1 MSRCRRAARLLSAVV
16 AACAL
21 LVPATHV
28 AADPGQTAP
37 VLSAQATVGGDF
49 TVTVTGSVVGEGKP
63 VTGVAVRGSV
73 AGRDVGAAAT
83 DAGGGFTLAFALPED
98 LRAAPQTVRLTTEPR
113 GSLASASVTVPLAAA
128 APTSVAPPAK
138 SKLKLSA
145 SVDKTDV
152 SPGSL
157 ITVDGTLKTS
167 DGSPVRSA
175 QIDLLLDGDLMDES
189 TVLTD
194 SKGRFATFFE
204 MPMGEPA
211 GQPTLRVS
219 FAGSDRLEAAAKK
232 LVLTVTLDSPEPS
245 ATPTASG
252 SATVAESRPVAGE
265 SASPTASPSPDASA
279 SASASADA
287 TPATP
292 PGVSPWAWFL
302 AGLVAVGG
310 TALLVTGFLVFR
322 GWRAGRGAEP
332 DTLDLLTDPD
342 DDDFEDPILPE
353 EGAHLSEDV
362 GEEIEAADIPEL
374 PEDPPAIPR
383 RGI

>member
-83 DAGGGFTLAFALPED
+83 DAGGSFTLAFALPED
-98 LRAAPQTVRLTTEPR
+98 LRAAPQTVTLTTEPR
-113 GSLASASVTVPLAAA
+113 GSLASASLTVPLAAA

-157 ITVDGTLKTS
+157 ITVDGTLKTA

-252 SATVAESRPVAGE
+252 SATATVAESSAVAGE
-265 SASPTASPSPDASA
+265 SASPTTSPSPDASP
-279 SASASADA
+279 SADA

-322 GWRAGRGAEP
+322 GWRAGRGAET

-362 GEEIEAADIPEL
+362 GEEIEATEIPEL

-383 RGI
+383 RGM